1 MIELRIDGMSCGH
14 CKAAV
19 EKALA
24 GVKGV
29 DRVVEVDL
37 ESGRA
42 IVEGDAPAEAL
53 IAAVTE
59 EGYEAK
65 TAP

>member
-1 MIELRIDGMSCGH
+1 MIELQIEGMSCGH

-24 GVKGV
+24 GVQGV
-29 DRVVEVDL
+29 SRVVEVNI

-42 IVEGDAPAEAL
+42 VVEGEASSEAL
-53 IAAVTE
+53 IAAITE

-65 TAP
+65 TIA